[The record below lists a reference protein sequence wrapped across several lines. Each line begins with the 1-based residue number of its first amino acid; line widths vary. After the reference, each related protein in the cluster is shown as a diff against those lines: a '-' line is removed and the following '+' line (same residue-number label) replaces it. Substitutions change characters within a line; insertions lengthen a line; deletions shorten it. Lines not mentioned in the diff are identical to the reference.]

1 MDALE
6 TGRFI
11 AQRRKELGLTQKAL
25 AQQLHVTDKAVSKWE
40 RGAGLPDI
48 NTIEPL
54 AAALEVSVLSLM
66 QGRQEE
72 PETLRRADAEQ
83 LVLEAIRL
91 PRPTPLGWRVV
102 GGGIL
107 AVFAVIIVLMLG
119 LAIQE
124 PIVIYSV
131 MSISLGL
138 VAWGIPIAQM
148 AFGTRRTL
156 CPACFA
162 GMTAAA
168 LSLLG
173 QFLDIAREVYTDD
186 FAALLD
192 IMDAIVLVVVL
203 FLSVTCFLHICML
216 IHGRKW
222 G

>member
-91 PRPTPLGWRVV
+91 PRPTPLGWRVI

-107 AVFAVIIVLMLG
+107 AVFAVIIVLLLG

-203 FLSVTCFLHICML
+203 FLGVTCFLHICML

-222 G
+222 E

>member
-107 AVFAVIIVLMLG
+107 AVFAVIIVLLLG
-119 LAIQE
+119 LAIQA

-203 FLSVTCFLHICML
+203 FLGVTCFLHICML

-222 G
+222 E

>member
-91 PRPTPLGWRVV
+91 PRPTPLGWQVV

-107 AVFAVIIVLMLG
+107 AVFAVIIVLLLG

-156 CPACFA
+156 CPACFT

-203 FLSVTCFLHICML
+203 FLGVTCFLHICML

-222 G
+222 E

>member
-91 PRPTPLGWRVV
+91 PRPTPLGWQVV

-107 AVFAVIIVLMLG
+107 AVFAVIIVLLLG

-148 AFGTRRTL
+148 AFGTKRTL

-203 FLSVTCFLHICML
+203 FLGVTCFLHICML

>member
-91 PRPTPLGWRVV
+91 PRHTPLGWRVI

-107 AVFAVIIVLMLG
+107 AVFAVIIVLLLG

-203 FLSVTCFLHICML
+203 FLGVTCFLHICML

>member
-91 PRPTPLGWRVV
+91 PRPTPLGWRVI

-107 AVFAVIIVLMLG
+107 AVFAVIIVLLLG

-203 FLSVTCFLHICML
+203 FLGVTCFLHICML

>member
-1 MDALE
+1 
-6 TGRFI
+6 
-11 AQRRKELGLTQKAL
+11 
-25 AQQLHVTDKAVSKWE
+25 
-40 RGAGLPDI
+40 
-48 NTIEPL
+48 
-54 AAALEVSVLSLM
+54 
-66 QGRQEE
+66 
-72 PETLRRADAEQ
+72 
-83 LVLEAIRL
+83 
-91 PRPTPLGWRVV
+91 
-102 GGGIL
+102 
-107 AVFAVIIVLMLG
+107 
-119 LAIQE
+119 
-124 PIVIYSV
+124 

-203 FLSVTCFLHICML
+203 FLCVTCFLHICML

-222 G
+222 E